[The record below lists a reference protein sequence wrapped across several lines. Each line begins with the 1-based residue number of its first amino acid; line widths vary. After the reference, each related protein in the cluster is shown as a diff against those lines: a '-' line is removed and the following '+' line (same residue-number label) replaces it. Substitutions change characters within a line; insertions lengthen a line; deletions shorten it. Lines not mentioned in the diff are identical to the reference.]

1 MSALPSL
8 RQLVP
13 HAPPMLLLDELLE
26 WTPGRARCAV
36 RLRPD
41 SPFMEDGRVRAL
53 VSLEY
58 MAQAAAACAG
68 ADARGGEGG
77 GEGSARGLL
86 LGTRELTLAV
96 EHFQAGDEL
105 VVDAERASADEQVT
119 SFRCQVRRGQ
129 ALVARAVLSVFH
141 PAAGR
146 GTSP

>member
-1 MSALPSL
+1 MTGLPPL

-41 SPFMEDGRVRAL
+41 SPFMENGRVRAL

-58 MAQAAAACAG
+58 MAQAAAACA
-68 ADARGGEGG
+68 ADARGGQGG
-77 GEGSARGLL
+77 ARGLL

-105 VVDAERASADEQVT
+105 VVEAERASADEQVT
-119 SFRCQVRRGQ
+119 SFRCQVRRGE

-141 PAAGR
+141 PAAGQ

>member
-1 MSALPSL
+1 MTGLPPL

-13 HAPPMLLLDELLE
+13 HAPPMLLLDELVE
-26 WTPGRARCAV
+26 WAPGRARCAV

-68 ADARGGEGG
+68 MEARGGEGA
-77 GEGSARGLL
+77 ARGGLL
-86 LGTRELTLAV
+86 LGTRELSLAV
-96 EHFQAGDEL
+96 AHFRAGDEL
-105 VVDAERASADEQVT
+105 MVEAERVSADEQVT
-119 SFRCQVRRGQ
+119 SFRCQVHRGQ
-129 ALVARAVLSVFH
+129 ELVARAVLSVFH

-146 GTSP
+146 GVSP